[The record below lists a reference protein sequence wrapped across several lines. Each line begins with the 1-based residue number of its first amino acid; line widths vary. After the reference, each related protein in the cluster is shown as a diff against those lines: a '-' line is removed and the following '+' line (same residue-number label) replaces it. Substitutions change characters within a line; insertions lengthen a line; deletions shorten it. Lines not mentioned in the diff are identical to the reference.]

1 MLALGGVSLL
11 TRLWSVSAT
20 SRVLPKVSRHRH
32 LPSGTARLFSHPSV
46 PVAMEGPWRWTPQVT
61 WPWDPSEARILPSSP
76 PHPPDTPPLMLHP
89 RKLPSFQPQVHVA
102 AGECDQTPTAALP
115 CDNPIFR
122 PQLNQERRDS
132 NSSPPYPGDGRVS
145 FSLAHLKQIGPT
157 SIFALTIIQN
167 INSTQVTVKLSVLVS
182 RCQFM

>member
-1 MLALGGVSLL
+1 MTCAGSWGVSLL

-132 NSSPPYPGDGRVS
+132 NSSPPYPGDMVG
-145 FSLAHLKQIGPT
+145 FLFPWHT
-157 SIFALTIIQN
+157 
-167 INSTQVTVKLSVLVS
+167 
-182 RCQFM
+182 